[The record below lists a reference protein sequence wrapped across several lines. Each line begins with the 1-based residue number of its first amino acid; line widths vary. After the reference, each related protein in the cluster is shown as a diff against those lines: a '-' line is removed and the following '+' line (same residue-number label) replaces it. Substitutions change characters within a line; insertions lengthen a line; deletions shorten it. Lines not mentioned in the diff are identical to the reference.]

1 MKIKNYKNNIRK
13 NEVKTLFESL
23 LIFILIFSLTVPTF
37 AVEMRNLKEEVVY
50 GMLNSDGSG
59 HQIYVVNIFDN
70 KGEIIDHG
78 DYSGVR
84 NMKSDDE
91 IKMDKNKITVNN
103 THDKLYYEGVLKRN
117 ELPWNISIKYFMDNK
132 EYSAEDIVGKS
143 GDLRIRI
150 KMGENENVSNS
161 FYKNYA
167 LQAAVVL
174 NTEKVQDIKT
184 DDATIVN
191 IGKDKQLT
199 YTILPG
205 RGADISIQA
214 NVKDFEMEA
223 IVINGINLNLDIDID
238 DEALIEKAEELLSG
252 LNKLDKGTNDIK
264 GGALKLKEGTSKLNN
279 GAEKLKNGTD
289 DLDNGVSSL
298 KNGIQEIDN
307 ALEALNSKSS
317 DLTQGSGEFKSAL
330 NEVKS
335 SLSDL
340 SIEVDRIK
348 ELIDASS
355 RIKNG
360 INELNYSLK
369 LLTENV
375 GYNNYKVELKNKG
388 LDIDQLK
395 KGNDKALSTLNTILE
410 KLSEVS
416 NKAEDYPDVP
426 ELEALKREIDSQ
438 IANVSDISGLFKGNN
453 ASISGTKTYLDQV
466 SSSISK
472 IYNGSSG
479 LNESYKE
486 FDGAISELVGSLN
499 KMVGKLPELKNAM
512 DTLAEKYTEIDKGVN
527 NYTDGVERIAIGY
540 KEIIKGASSLNTGTL
555 SLKSG
560 SGMLYN
566 NMSELLKGT
575 SDLYNGTEDLAGGT
589 KEFKD
594 KTSNLD
600 KEIQNGIDETL
611 LEITGDAGETI
622 SFVSDENKDVKSV
635 QFIMKTNDIKFK
647 DKSDDLT
654 VKESKELTFWD
665 KVKSLFKFN
674 VG

>member
-1 MKIKNYKNNIRK
+1 MKNKNYKRNIK
-13 NEVKTLFESL
+13 SSCKSL
-23 LIFILIFSLTVPTF
+23 LAFMLIFSITLPTF
-37 AVEMRNLKEEVVY
+37 AAEMENPKEEVVY
-50 GMLNSDGSG
+50 GMLNNNGSS
-59 HQIYVVNIFDN
+59 QEIFVVNIFDS
-70 KGEIIDHG
+70 KGEVIDYG
-78 DYSGVR
+78 DYSKVR
-84 NMKSDDE
+84 NMKSEDE
-91 IKMDKNKITVNN
+91 IKTDKNKITVNN
-103 THDKLYYEGVLKRN
+103 THDKLYYEGRLKSD
-117 ELPWNISIKYFMDNK
+117 ELPWNISIKYFIDNK
-132 EYSAEDIVGKS
+132 ELSADDVGGKS
-143 GDLRIRI
+143 GDLRIDI
-150 KMGENENVSNS
+150 KIKENKKINNF

-167 LQAAVVL
+167 LQTTVVL
-174 NTEKVQDIKT
+174 NTEKVQDIKA
-184 DDATIVN
+184 DGATIVN
-191 IGKDKQLT
+191 VGKEKQLT

-205 RGADISIQA
+205 KGADISVQA
-214 NVKDFEMEA
+214 KVKDFEMEA
-223 IVINGINLNLDIDID
+223 IAINGINLNLDIDLD
-238 DEALIEKAEELLSG
+238 DDALMERAEELLKG
-252 LNKLDKGTNDIK
+252 VNRLDKGTNEIK
-264 GGALKLKEGTSKLNN
+264 DGALKLKDGTNKLNN
-279 GAEKLKNGTD
+279 GAEKLKNGTV
-289 DLDNGVSSL
+289 DLDNGISSL
-298 KNGIQEIDN
+298 KNGIEEIDN

-635 QFIMKTNDIKFK
+635 QFIMKTNDINFK
-647 DKSDDLT
+647 EKSDDLN
-654 VKESKELTFWD
+654 VEESQKLTFWE
-665 KVKSLFKFN
+665 KIKNLFKFN
-674 VG
+674 ISH